1 MADMLNDGNIKVTY
15 VPSIANKSA
24 PTVAELGAGTDLECL
39 ITADGLQPT
48 VNEEVVSIPKLC
60 ETIVAEG
67 PGRATHQIVLTMVR
81 KTESAED
88 VGWTTMLR
96 GTEGFLVIRYGVAYD
111 TAYASGDDVQVFP
124 GKAGERRPQ
133 APEANSA
140 TQFQSQWYVS
150 AQPDLD
156 GVVAA

>member
-15 VPSIANKSA
+15 VPTIANKSA
-24 PTVAELGAGTDLECL
+24 PTVAELDAGTDLECV
-39 ITADGLQPT
+39 ITADGFAPT
-48 VNEEVVSIPKLC
+48 VNEEVVSVPKLC

-81 KTESAED
+81 KDTSSED
-88 VGWTTMLR
+88 IGWTTMVR
-96 GTEGFLVIRYGVAYD
+96 STEGYLVIRYGVPYD
-111 TAYASGDDVQVFP
+111 TAYAADQDVQVFP
-124 GKAGERRPQ
+124 GKSGERRPQ

-140 TQFQSQWYVS
+140 TMFQSQWYVS

-156 GVVAA
+156 AVVAA